1 MSIVQELENAVDIVD
16 LVNRY
21 TNLKKAWANYKA
33 VCPFPWH
40 SEKTPSFIVSPSKQ
54 LAYCFWCHKWW
65 GPLKFI
71 MDIENCSFKEAV
83 DILWSITWIE
93 TNTFKDKSQDF
104 RNIFSIHKDINNYYT
119 KTLKNYP
126 KMEKYLYDRWITS
139 DDIKAFNLW
148 FADSWLELYN
158 YLKNKWYDDKLIW
171 ETWVF
176 LDLKSKKDKFLNRI
190 IFPIVN
196 QRWDFVAFAWRVVNN
211 QMPKYINSPATD
223 LYDKSSILYGLY
235 QARNAIVKK
244 DFVIITEWYMD
255 TIALHRYDFKNTVC
269 VSGTALTEKHIPI
282 IKRLTKKIYLC
293 FDGDEAGQKAT
304 ISSIEML
311 KNKDCEVKIIRIKW
325 WKDPDEFLA
334 SWWDFNELIKNAF
347 TPIWYYF
354 SILEKKYNLDSLDEK
369 KKALAELLNT
379 LKSYSNNIEVDFYLK
394 EISNK
399 LDIKL
404 EVIYTEYRRLRWK
417 REANPKK
424 IKTNNPNIEDIIL
437 AYIIEQPELINI
449 FDKQI
454 LFKENLWVDL
464 KNILSSWVEYFEKLD
479 LDKQNFIKWLTIN
492 ISEKIAES
500 NKENMWEQI
509 KFLVNKIN
517 SDTFKKVKQ
526 NFVEKMKK
534 EPDNLEILTKYN
546 DFLQI
551 SIKNWLK

>member
-1 MSIVQELENAVDIVD
+1 VGITQDLENAIDIVD

-21 TNLKKAWANYKA
+21 TKLKKAWANYKA
-33 VCPFPWH
+33 VCPFPGH

-54 LAYCFWCHKWW
+54 LAYCFGCHKWGW
-65 GPLKFI
+65 PLKFI

-93 TNTFKDKSQDF
+93 TNKFKDKSQDF

-126 KMEKYLYDRWITS
+126 NMEKYLYDRWITA

-148 FADSWLELYN
+148 FSDSGLELYN

-171 ETWVF
+171 QTWVF

-196 QRWDFVAFAWRVVNN
+196 QRWDFVAFAWRVINN
-211 QMPKYINSPATD
+211 QLPKYINSPATD

-235 QARNAIVKK
+235 QARNAIVKQ
-244 DFVIITEWYMD
+244 DFVIVTEWYMD
-255 TIALHRYDFKNTVC
+255 TIALHRHDYKNTVC

-282 IKRLTKKIYLC
+282 VKRLTKKIYLC

-311 KNKDCEVKIIRIKW
+311 KNKDVEVKIIKIKW
-325 WKDPDEFLA
+325 WKDPDEFLSA
-334 SWWDFNELIKNAF
+334 WGDFDELIKNAM

-369 KKALAELLNT
+369 KRALSELLNT

-394 EISNK
+394 EIASK
-399 LDIKL
+399 LNIKL

-417 REANPKK
+417 RETVNKTPKVSA
-424 IKTNNPNIEDIIL
+424 PNIEDIIL
-437 AYIIEQPELINI
+437 AYIVEKPELIKI
-449 FDKQI
+449 FDSKI
-454 LFKENLWVDL
+454 LFKQYLWADL
-464 KNILSSWVEYFEKLD
+464 RNILESWVEYFDKID
-479 LDKQNFIKWLTIN
+479 LDRQNLIKWLTIE
-492 ISEKIAES
+492 ISEKITES
-500 NKENMWEQI
+500 NKENFKKQLE
-509 KFLVNKIN
+509 FLINKIN
-517 SDTFKKVKQ
+517 TDIFKKTKANFLKQ
-526 NFVEKMKK
+526 MTEK
-534 EPDNLEILTKYN
+534 PDDLEILTKYN
-546 DFLQI
+546 EFLQL
-551 SIKNWLK
+551 SSKNWLK